1 MNGIDIFNKLA
12 TIFVNSLV
20 DSLDELLEKIKFA
33 RGKDYLFFL
42 WIASSK
48 LTFSLQGKEKKVKNL
63 VSCT

>member
-33 RGKDYLFFL
+33 RGKDYLFFYGL
-42 WIASSK
+42 P
-48 LTFSLQGKEKKVKNL
+48 LLY
-63 VSCT
+63 